1 MQAKHKI
8 NTQETTTHRK
18 SMKPKTQGIEHN
30 TVEILYAPP
39 PFPYFPEEV
48 TSVFPTPYTSS
59 SQGLWKPKHWTARE
73 FPHSIFFRFTIFPSI
88 NLVWKLNIL
97 FILHTF
103 KT

>member
-39 PFPYFPEEV
+39 PFPYFQRSLHPQILEI
-48 TSVFPTPYTSS
+48 
-59 SQGLWKPKHWTARE
+59 QGVPA
-73 FPHSIFFRFTIFPSI
+73 
-88 NLVWKLNIL
+88 V
-97 FILHTF
+97 
-103 KT
+103 